1 MATFNAK
8 VLNVVG
14 HAVSFFDAEF
24 QRIMIY
30 VKISLIC
37 TERKV
42 IYKDEITS
50 LSAIVGQI
58 KGVKHIQGS
67 LYFTYNGRSL
77 IDIANET
84 QWKDC

>member
-1 MATFNAK
+1 MLANFRMQLATFNAK

-37 TERKV
+37 T
-42 IYKDEITS
+42 S
-50 LSAIVGQI
+50 
-58 KGVKHIQGS
+58 
-67 LYFTYNGRSL
+67 N
-77 IDIANET
+77 
-84 QWKDC
+84 